1 MLFFDSI
8 SEILDDIIQS
18 KMDISAC
25 RSLFDSLLPYGYHS
39 SDTGCYDLR
48 KEIIINSDANY
59 HITAYDLPYID
70 ACEKLV
76 KFFSNDSDAYPV
88 LFAMVESAENRLDYY
103 ACSLIKIFS
112 CAYENPALVI
122 FVSDERVAFGTVRSE
137 AQIEDN
143 FCLSDWFLP
152 SDFDTKISFVEDAYA
167 LSEVAGWIKENSQ
180 LEKSKRGYKR
190 KEIKAD
196 KLKSWNYNCYD
207 FNLGQH
213 RAINKVLSSKA

>member
-76 KFFSNDSDAYPV
+76 KFFKRFGCVSG
-88 LFAMVESAENRLDYY
+88 
-103 ACSLIKIFS
+103 
-112 CAYENPALVI
+112 
-122 FVSDERVAFGTVRSE
+122 FVCNGR
-137 AQIEDN
+137 
-143 FCLSDWFLP
+143 
-152 SDFDTKISFVEDAYA
+152 
-167 LSEVAGWIKENSQ
+167 
-180 LEKSKRGYKR
+180 KR
-190 KEIKAD
+190 
-196 KLKSWNYNCYD
+196 
-207 FNLGQH
+207 
-213 RAINKVLSSKA
+213 

>member
-88 LFAMVESAENRLDYY
+88 LFAMVESAENL
-103 ACSLIKIFS
+103 SLIHI
-112 CAYENPALVI
+112 
-122 FVSDERVAFGTVRSE
+122 
-137 AQIEDN
+137 
-143 FCLSDWFLP
+143 
-152 SDFDTKISFVEDAYA
+152 
-167 LSEVAGWIKENSQ
+167 
-180 LEKSKRGYKR
+180 
-190 KEIKAD
+190 
-196 KLKSWNYNCYD
+196 
-207 FNLGQH
+207 
-213 RAINKVLSSKA
+213 